1 MAAIS
6 AVSAG
11 APDLRPGARVLVV
24 GLGKTGTSVA
34 RWGLSQ
40 GLRVAVTDRADEA
53 SLPADLAT
61 VERRPFDGA
70 AALESV
76 DLVVPSPGV
85 AASAD
90 LLREAVRRGI
100 PVVGEIELAARGLRG
115 VLVAI
120 TGTNGKSTTTELIA
134 HIARISGKKVFAGG
148 NLGTPLI
155 DAVRDDWDVAVAEV
169 SSFQL
174 EWVDQ
179 FRPRIGVWLNVTDDH
194 LDRHGD
200 IETYAAV
207 KARLFAR
214 QEAGDVAVL
223 NRDDPRVA
231 RLGAAGAKTA
241 WTFGTSPLPGRGAV
255 VAGDVVRVESA
266 VGQHEFSLDRCSL
279 LGAHN
284 RENLMAGIL
293 ASLALG
299 VAPTDIQ
306 TGIESFSALPHRMQ
320 LVHEAHG
327 VRFIDDSKA
336 TNVGAVIRSVEGL
349 DDGRVVLVAGGQ
361 DKGGDLS
368 VARDVLSRKARAVL
382 LYGEARDLLASAW
395 RGAAPLHTHAAFADA
410 VHGAA
415 GLARPGDVVLLSP
428 ACASFDQFDNYAA
441 RGDAFAAL
449 VRTL

>member
-6 AVSAG
+6 AASAS

-24 GLGKTGTSVA
+24 GLGKTGLSVA
-34 RWGLSQ
+34 RWSLSRE
-40 GLRVAVTDRADEA
+40 LRVAVTDRADDA
-53 SLPADLAT
+53 PLPADLSE
-61 VERRPFDGA
+61 VERRPFDAA
-70 AALESV
+70 AALEGV
-76 DLVVPSPGV
+76 DVVVPSPGV
-85 AASAD
+85 AAHAELLVQAAD
-90 LLREAVRRGI
+90 RGI
-100 PVVGEIELAARGLRG
+100 PIVGEIELAASRLQG

-134 HIARISGKKVFAGG
+134 HIARVSGQKVFAGG

-155 DAVRDDWDVAVAEV
+155 DAVGEAWDVAVAEV

-179 FRPRIGVWLNVTDDH
+179 FRPHVGVWLNVTDDH

-214 QEAGDVAVL
+214 QQAGDVAVL

-231 RLGAAGAKTA
+231 RLGAAGAQTA
-241 WTFGTSPLPGRGAV
+241 WTFGTSPLHGSGAV
-255 VAGDVVRVESA
+255 VAGDVVRVQRARGEY
-266 VGQHEFSLDRCSL
+266 EFSLARCPL

-284 RENLMAGIL
+284 RENLMAAIL

-299 VAPTDIQ
+299 MAPADIQ
-306 TGIESFSALPHRMQ
+306 AGIESFSALPHRMQ
-320 LVHEAHG
+320 LVHESGG

-336 TNVGAVIRSVEGL
+336 TNVGALIRSVEGF

-368 VARDVLSRKARAVL
+368 VARDALSRKARAVL
-382 LYGEARDLLASAW
+382 LYGEARDVLASAW
-395 RGAAPLHTHAAFADA
+395 RGAAPLHAHSAFADA

-415 GLARPGDVVLLSP
+415 EFARSGDVVLLSP